1 MKILIAEDD
10 EVSRFLLGRLLEKM
24 GHDPIL
30 TTNGQEALKAYK
42 ENDFDMAILDW
53 MMPIMDGIELC
64 MKIRELEEG
73 MDTPTYI
80 FMVTAKSD
88 DRDMVHALE
97 AGVDDFLTKPVD
109 KEKLKRRIERGLLY
123 QTLVTSENR
132 EKHVPYLILT
142 EEHNVIRRMIH
153 ILDVIYDK
161 LESGVSEETL
171 KWSASTLEQ
180 LFSKIHLDKED
191 QYFHLFIN
199 SLTAEHDFWF
209 SDASESSF
217 STITK
222 EHKDIE
228 TGLMMLME
236 EISESFSDA
245 GFEISSLKLS
255 LKEQTGLLLRHMYKE
270 EKYFFPFVQKY
281 LADDD
286 QMKLLLKFEEID
298 SAIGKQ
304 YINRIVN
311 EITQLLKLVT
321 ENEDNITTW
330 KPSE

>member
-10 EVSRFLLGRLLEKM
+10 DVSRFLLERLLEKR
-24 GHDPIL
+24 GHDLISAA
-30 TTNGQEALKAYK
+30 NGLEALKAYK
-42 ENDFDMAILDW
+42 ENDVDMAILDW
-53 MMPIMDGIELC
+53 MMPEMDGIELC

-73 MDTPTYI
+73 TDTPTYI

-88 DRDMVHALE
+88 DKDLVHALE

-109 KEKLKRRIERGLLY
+109 RKKLENRIERGLLY
-123 QTLVTSENR
+123 QSLLKSENR
-132 EKHVPYLILT
+132 EKQEPHLILT
-142 EEHNVIRRMIH
+142 EEHDVVRSLIH
-153 ILDVIYDK
+153 ILDVISDK
-161 LESGVSEETL
+161 LESGVSQETL
-171 KWSASTLEQ
+171 EWSASTLN
-180 LFSKIHLDKED
+180 LLISKIHHGKED

-217 STITK
+217 GTITN

-228 TGLMMLME
+228 SAFMVLKE
-236 EISESFSDA
+236 EISEYFSDA
-245 GFEISSLKLS
+245 KLESSSLKLFI
-255 LKEQTGLLLRHMYKE
+255 KEQTGLLLRHMYKE

-281 LADDD
+281 LAKED

-298 SAIGKQ
+298 SVIGKQ
-304 YINRIVN
+304 YIERIVN
-311 EITQLLKLVT
+311 EITQLLKVVT
-321 ENEDNITTW
+321 ENEENITTW